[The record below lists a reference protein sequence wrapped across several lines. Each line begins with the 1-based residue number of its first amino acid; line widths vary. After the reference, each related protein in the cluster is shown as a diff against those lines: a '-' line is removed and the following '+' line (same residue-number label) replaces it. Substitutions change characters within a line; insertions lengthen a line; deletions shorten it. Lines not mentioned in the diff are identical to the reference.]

1 MSTGAAAALPL
12 AVARPRVFNPWLV
25 AMAVVIPTFMEVLD
39 TTIANVALRYI
50 AGGLSAAVTDSEWV
64 ITSYLAANAIILPI
78 SGWLAAH
85 LGRRNYFLLSITI
98 FTLSSFLCGMATSLG
113 QLILFRVMQG
123 LAGGGLQPSSQG
135 ILLDSFPPEK
145 QGAAQTMFGVAA
157 LLAPVVGPTLGGYIT
172 DEYSWRW
179 IFLINIPVG
188 IAALVLC
195 AIVVRDPDYLQDQR
209 RELKKQPLNFDI
221 LGLTL
226 LAMTMVCW
234 EVVLSKGQEWDWFND
249 AFGRIQI
256 LSALFLVGVTSLVVW
271 ETRHSS
277 PIVNFR
283 PLLDR
288 NFAPCCL
295 IIFCAFGVLYGSST
309 LLPALLESL
318 FGYDAFHA
326 GLVLSPAGAFTIMAL
341 VVVGALLGRG
351 VDARWLIAIGLLILG
366 AGNFW
371 MSQLNLE
378 ISPWQVVWPRVVMIT
393 GLGMIFAPL
402 NVAAFLYIPRSLR
415 PAAVG
420 LLALLRNEGGSVGTT
435 MGQTIAERREIFHAL
450 RLNENLDQ
458 FNPAVNSYFEQRRR
472 YLSATDRRSCGRPP
486 NDSAIARR
494 SSGTASLLAFLLRRF
509 PDLCSPRSRVGIPCL
524 AYETLRRSK
533 RSSHCCRVGPIITL
547 ENRRHELY

>member
-1 MSTGAAAALPL
+1 MSAGASAVLAASA
-12 AVARPRVFNPWLV
+12 PRQRLFNPWLV

-85 LGRRNYFLLSITI
+85 LGRRNYFLLSIAI
-98 FTLSSFLCGMATSLG
+98 FTLSSFLCGTATSLG
-113 QLILFRVMQG
+113 QLILFRVIQG

-209 RELKKQPLNFDI
+209 MELKKQPLNFDI
-221 LGLTL
+221 LGLSL
-226 LAMTMVCW
+226 LVMTMVCW

-249 AFGRIQI
+249 AFGRIQV
-256 LSALFLVGVTSLVVW
+256 LSALFLIGATSLVLW
-271 ETRHSS
+271 ETRQSN

-309 LLPALLESL
+309 LLPTLLESL

-326 GLVLSPAGAFTIMAL
+326 GLVLSPAGVFTIIAL

-378 ISPWQVVWPRVVMIT
+378 ISPWHVVWPRVVMIT

-415 PAAVG
+415 GAAVG

-435 MGQTIAERREIFHAL
+435 MGQTITERREIFHAL
-450 RLNENLDQ
+450 RLNENLDP
-458 FNPAVNSYFEQRRR
+458 FNPAVNSFFNQADAAFLQQTGDPAAAHQMALQSLEDLREQQASSLSYFDAF
-472 YLSATDRRSCGRPP
+472 LIFAVVAVG
-486 NDSAIARR
+486 
-494 SSGTASLLAFLLRRF
+494 LAFLVF
-509 PDLCSPRSRVGIPCL
+509 VM
-524 AYETLRRSK
+524 RRSAAQK
-533 RSSHCCRVGPIITL
+533 GQHVAA
-547 ENRRHELY
+547 E

>member
-1 MSTGAAAALPL
+1 MSTGASAVLAASAP
-12 AVARPRVFNPWLV
+12 RQRVFNPWIV

-85 LGRRNYFLLSITI
+85 LGRRNYFLLSIAI
-98 FTLSSFLCGMATSLG
+98 FTLSSFLCGTATSLG

-123 LAGGGLQPSSQG
+123 LAGGGLQPSSQS

-188 IAALVLC
+188 IGALVLC
-195 AIVVRDPDYLQDQR
+195 AMVVRDPEYLTNQR
-209 RELKKQPLNFDI
+209 KELKKQPLNFDI
-221 LGLTL
+221 LGLSL

-249 AFGRIQI
+249 SFGRIQI
-256 LSALFLVGVTSLVVW
+256 LSALFLIGGTSLVVW
-271 ETRHSS
+271 EIRNSN

-326 GLVLSPAGAFTIMAL
+326 GLVLSPAGVFTIIAL
-341 VVVGALLGRG
+341 VVVGSLLGRG

-378 ISPWQVVWPRVVMIT
+378 ISAWQVVWPRVVMIT

-402 NVAAFLYIPRSLR
+402 NLAAFLYIPRSLR
-415 PAAVG
+415 GAAVG

-435 MGQTIAERREIFHAL
+435 MGQTITERREIFHGL
-450 RLNENLDQ
+450 RLNEYLDQ
-458 FNPAVNSYFEQRRR
+458 FNPAVNSYLAETQTTFLQQTGDPAGSQQMALQSLENLREQQASS
-472 YLSATDRRSCGRPP
+472 LSYFDAFLIF
-486 NDSAIARR
+486 AVLAV
-494 SSGTASLLAFLLRRF
+494 ALAFLVL
-509 PDLCSPRSRVGIPCL
+509 LM
-524 AYETLRRSK
+524 K
-533 RSSHCCRVGPIITL
+533 RSTAQKGQHVAA
-547 ENRRHELY
+547 E

>member
-1 MSTGAAAALPL
+1 MSAGASAVLAASA
-12 AVARPRVFNPWLV
+12 PRQRLFNPWLV

-85 LGRRNYFLLSITI
+85 LGRRNYFLLSIAI
-98 FTLSSFLCGMATSLG
+98 FTLSSFLCGTATSLG
-113 QLILFRVMQG
+113 QLILFRVIQG

-209 RELKKQPLNFDI
+209 MELKKQPLNFDI
-221 LGLTL
+221 LGLSL
-226 LAMTMVCW
+226 LVMTMVCW
-234 EVVLSKGQEWDWFND
+234 EVLLSKGQEWDWFND
-249 AFGRIQI
+249 AFGRIQV
-256 LSALFLVGVTSLVVW
+256 LSALFLIGATSLVLW
-271 ETRHSS
+271 ETRQSN

-309 LLPALLESL
+309 LLPTLLESL

-326 GLVLSPAGAFTIMAL
+326 GLVLSPAGVFTIIAL

-378 ISPWQVVWPRVVMIT
+378 ISPWHVVWPRVVMIT

-415 PAAVG
+415 GAAVG

-435 MGQTIAERREIFHAL
+435 MGQTITERREIFHAL
-450 RLNENLDQ
+450 RLNENLDP
-458 FNPAVNSYFEQRRR
+458 FNPAVNSFFNQADAAFLQQTGDPAAAHQMALQSLEDLREQQASSLSYFDAF
-472 YLSATDRRSCGRPP
+472 LIFAVVAVG
-486 NDSAIARR
+486 
-494 SSGTASLLAFLLRRF
+494 LAFLVF
-509 PDLCSPRSRVGIPCL
+509 VM
-524 AYETLRRSK
+524 RRSAAQK
-533 RSSHCCRVGPIITL
+533 GQHVAA
-547 ENRRHELY
+547 E